1 MYLLPDMCV
10 CAWWKSIR
18 KGEDAGWH
26 QKSSLHSNL
35 ILCSYFSFHICI
47 NLFREA
53 LILSQLLG
61 VNPIIT
67 LTCFIVEFVNWYTKR
82 TIQQPLHI
90 CYIKYFCQIKSQI
103 LQYVI
108 TSKIIQL
115 ASRHLLLDF
124 HFYGLTNFPLNDN
137 FPFWHY
143 VYFFKRRKGRFNV
156 VYLYAYMRLPLK
168 NLEGE
173 GHLRTTWSDGF
184 LKKENL
190 RHTKRERRKC

>member
-1 MYLLPDMCV
+1 MCYKICVYVCV
-10 CAWWKSIR
+10 CMVIKHTKRGRCWMTPKVFPSFQFNTVQLFFISHLY
-18 KGEDAGWH
+18 KPF
-26 QKSSLHSNL
+26 SSPN
-35 ILCSYFSFHICI
+35 
-47 NLFREA
+47 REA

-67 LTCFIVEFVNWYTKR
+67 LSCFIDEFVYWYTKH
-82 TIQQPLHI
+82 TIKRWDKNKRYNVQQPLHI

-168 NLEGE
+168 N
-173 GHLRTTWSDGF
+173 
-184 LKKENL
+184 
-190 RHTKRERRKC
+190 